1 MEIERLRAL
10 KEFEEKERQ
19 YHIDRLKGAK
29 VLEQQIAA
37 REQQRVLDAEKREQE
52 TQALLKYLERLQEED
67 LEQLHKKKQTQI
79 NLMEEVAKCNEV
91 SKNVKNEIRT

>member
-1 MEIERLRAL
+1 MEIDRLRAL

-29 VLEQQIAA
+29 ILDQQITA

-52 TQALLKYLERLQEED
+52 TQVLLKYLERLQEED
-67 LEQLHKKKQTQI
+67 LEQLQKKKQAQRD
-79 NLMEEVAKCNEV
+79 LMEEVAKCNDV
-91 SKNVKNEIRT
+91 SK